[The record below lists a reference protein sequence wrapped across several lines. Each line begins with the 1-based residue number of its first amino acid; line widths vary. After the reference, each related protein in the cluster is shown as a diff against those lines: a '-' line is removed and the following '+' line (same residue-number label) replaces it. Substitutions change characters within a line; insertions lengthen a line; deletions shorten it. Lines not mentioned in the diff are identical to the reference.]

1 MRRESEQSEGRGR
14 QRQMGEGVGKRE
26 GKGSHPVVH
35 TNMACGGN
43 SKAMRY

>member
-1 MRRESEQSEGRGR
+1 MNKARGR
-14 QRQMGEGVGKRE
+14 QRQRGEGGGKRE